1 MVQVPGLS
9 KSRFQAGLQCPKR
22 LWLECHAPE
31 LADPT
36 SEVQQALFD
45 TGHRVGEL
53 ARDRFPGGVLVG
65 EDHTQGRAACRTTER
80 LIREGAPCLYEAA
93 FEHDGVLVRVDVLR
107 RNEAGQWDLIEV
119 KSSNSLQP
127 EHTSDAAVQAYVAGG
142 AGLPLSGTYLL
153 HLNRDCVYPG
163 GSYDLEELFT
173 LEDLSGLV
181 EEYLPAIPG
190 LLRQMKVM
198 LAGDC
203 PEVRIGRHCENPHR
217 CQFRGY
223 CRGFLPEYPVTDL
236 PRLADEV
243 LAEFLEQGIC
253 SVLDVPLSH
262 PRLTPSQ
269 RRVCADIQG
278 GRLRVEPGLTAELAG
293 LRFPVYFLDF
303 ETIMPAL
310 PLYVGTGPYQGVPVQ
325 WSCHILQADGTLEHH
340 EFLHRERTDPR
351 PSLTE
356 SLAATLGGPG
366 SVVSYSDYEGRIL
379 EGLAQ
384 SQPQWAAEMA
394 DIRSRLFDLREVV
407 GRYVGHPD
415 LHGRTSLKLVL
426 PALVEGLSYQG
437 LAVPDGEVAMLR
449 YQEAVWGELP
459 QAEREAVFQ
468 DLLAYCATDTLGMV
482 EIYRRL
488 AFEVGLA

>member
-93 FEHDGVLVRVDVLR
+93 FEHEGVLVRVDVLR

-173 LEDLSGLV
+173 LEDLSGMV

-203 PEVRIGRHCENPHR
+203 PEVGIGRHCENP
-217 CQFRGY
+217 
-223 CRGFLPEYPVTDL
+223 
-236 PRLADEV
+236 
-243 LAEFLEQGIC
+243 
-253 SVLDVPLSH
+253 
-262 PRLTPSQ
+262 
-269 RRVCADIQG
+269 
-278 GRLRVEPGLTAELAG
+278 
-293 LRFPVYFLDF
+293 
-303 ETIMPAL
+303 
-310 PLYVGTGPYQGVPVQ
+310 
-325 WSCHILQADGTLEHH
+325 
-340 EFLHRERTDPR
+340 
-351 PSLTE
+351 
-356 SLAATLGGPG
+356 
-366 SVVSYSDYEGRIL
+366 YS
-379 EGLAQ
+379 
-384 SQPQWAAEMA
+384 
-394 DIRSRLFDLREVV
+394 
-407 GRYVGHPD
+407 
-415 LHGRTSLKLVL
+415 
-426 PALVEGLSYQG
+426 
-437 LAVPDGEVAMLR
+437 
-449 YQEAVWGELP
+449 
-459 QAEREAVFQ
+459 
-468 DLLAYCATDTLGMV
+468 
-482 EIYRRL
+482 
-488 AFEVGLA
+488 